1 MLKVIKNIVG
11 KIFDRDMSVDVYKRQ
26 YDPEKLEEQHKQIEA
41 NNRRFNLFNKR
52 EMEKATK
59 HINAEMDEAAEK
71 FYQTKKGKEKDDY
84 EM

>member
-1 MLKVIKNIVG
+1 MKEEQKNYLLYYIKKFLDKMPKVIKDIVD
-11 KIFDRDMSVDVYKRQ
+11 KIFDRDMSVDVY
-26 YDPEKLEEQHKQIEA
+26 
-41 NNRRFNLFNKR
+41 KR